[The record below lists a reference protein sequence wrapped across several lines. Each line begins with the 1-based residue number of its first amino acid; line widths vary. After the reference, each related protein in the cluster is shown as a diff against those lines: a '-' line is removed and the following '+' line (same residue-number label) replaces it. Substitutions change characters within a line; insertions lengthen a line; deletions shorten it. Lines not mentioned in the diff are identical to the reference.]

1 MAIEKTDLVIF
12 LEVVGEDQKKEGSLG
27 TMGIDLVIGTET
39 SSLNRLL
46 WWTMA
51 TDQLQFQD

>member
-1 MAIEKTDLVIF
+1 MGIF
-12 LEVVGEDQKKEGSLG
+12 LKVVGGDQRKEDSRG

-39 SSLNRLL
+39 SSSNRLL

-51 TDQLQFQD
+51 IDQLQFQD